1 VQSPGPLG
9 KRKQWDKSLH
19 EMLYRGVSSNSCALS
34 ALPHQV
40 YAFGKPRS
48 NPNAKDSQWV
58 RDRAELESQKPGVSL
73 CWPECFGSSK

>member
-1 VQSPGPLG
+1 LVTLA
-9 KRKQWDKSLH
+9 RF
-19 EMLYRGVSSNSCALS
+19 S

-58 RDRAELESQKPGVSL
+58 RDRAELESQKPGVPQIMLARMFWLFETYSPL
-73 CWPECFGSSK
+73 LE